1 MIKAKRTRDMIEKTC
16 VDHHKQSFQMRW
28 HGPFTYHD
36 VGTTFFEGVE
46 WTDVVVD
53 RFCTYVSQLSTTE
66 PPFVESAFAASQMF
80 DVEYDDL
87 CIEAINKRMELGEK
101 YEVPGWGTLLAKGE
115 EVFVPYNLLGSWM
128 SGHMYKDHK
137 SDQFCVR
144 VFNSNP
150 GKTHVHV
157 LYIDRC
163 VLDAFLDVSFQMYH
177 SICMYWRCIIL
188 DVLHV

>member
-1 MIKAKRTRDMIEKTC
+1 MRLIQDHEFDLPSSEWIKAKRTRDMIEKTC

-80 DVEYDDL
+80 DVEYNDL

-115 EVFVPYNLLGSWM
+115 EVVEERNAKARRRGRGTGPGRHEDGKSPCNARNPHGSVEY
-128 SGHMYKDHK
+128 S
-137 SDQFCVR
+137 R
-144 VFNSNP
+144 N
-150 GKTHVHV
+150 
-157 LYIDRC
+157 
-163 VLDAFLDVSFQMYH
+163 
-177 SICMYWRCIIL
+177 
-188 DVLHV
+188 